1 MTPESRK
8 LTTLL
13 RLIPNIKIT
22 FDYRKSCN
30 DQEEKDY
37 IMNIVDNPRKLDTK
51 PITTSNQRNYPNG
64 STNNIEEKIFRII
77 HFTYTRQN
85 RCKGT
90 DIWQE
95 TTDN

>member
-22 FDYRKSCN
+22 FDHSKSRN

-51 PITTSNQRNYPNG
+51 PITTSY
-64 STNNIEEKIFRII
+64 
-77 HFTYTRQN
+77 
-85 RCKGT
+85 
-90 DIWQE
+90 
-95 TTDN
+95 